1 LTKVSTIP
9 AAPVANVAPVTT
21 IPTETVPGQEVP
33 VDDKAKSYID
43 QMYSENTFTQ
53 EQKDW
58 FNNNIFKTPE
68 DRLDFYK
75 KTPDEQKAYLSNLN
89 QANILARD
97 AKLTEDYRKSAS
109 DIAIEQ
115 ANRKADLEEAKMKS
129 QLDSQINNLSIVQ

>member
-1 LTKVSTIP
+1 
-9 AAPVANVAPVTT
+9 
-21 IPTETVPGQEVP
+21 
-33 VDDKAKSYID
+33 
-43 QMYSENTFTQ
+43 MYSENSFTQ

-58 FNNNIFKTPE
+58 FNSNIFKTPE

-97 AKLTEDYRKSAS
+97 AKLTEEYRKSAS